1 MTQKSRSKISDTG
14 STENVTDTAIHST
27 NFRKNFIWNLIGS
40 TTSAF
45 VSLFLMMI
53 VTRVNGVDDAGIF
66 SFAFSTAS
74 LFLIIGV
81 YSGRTFQV
89 TDTNKKTNDSDYFYA
104 KFATCLAMLIV
115 ALGFCFL
122 RGYDLEKSTIII
134 FLVLYR
140 ISEAISESCFAII
153 QKKDRLY
160 QVGRSSFM
168 KTIFSLIGFI
178 LVDCLTGD
186 LVLTCSTLVISHC
199 LVLFFYDL
207 PRVART
213 GFKMQKIAPKKVWY
227 ILRIG
232 FFAFGFSI
240 LNQYIVNISRFAI
253 DSVGTNE
260 DQTIFSILVMPAS
273 VLVLSG
279 QYLIQPLLTTMKR
292 TLSKSVANFIQL
304 IVKICLIIF
313 GFGGICMLAAWALGI
328 PVLEVLYAV
337 ELDGYLAALLVILLG
352 GILLAV
358 LTVLSTALTIMR
370 QTGGQLV
377 CYLIACAAAYLFS
390 TPLVSDLGVFGGC
403 LAYSI
408 AVILVLALYIGLFTF
423 EIKKFS
429 NNPAEELTRASQE

>member
-1 MTQKSRSKISDTG
+1 MVQKNKAKTNNAE
-14 STENVTDTAIHST
+14 STESIANTAIQSV

-40 TTSAF
+40 TASAF
-45 VSLFLMMI
+45 VSLFLMMV
-53 VTRVNGVDDAGIF
+53 VTRINGVDDAGIF

-104 KFATCLAMLIV
+104 KFTTCFVMLV
-115 ALGFCFL
+115 MALIFCFL
-122 RGYDLEKSTIII
+122 RKYDLEKSTVVI

-168 KTIFSLIGFI
+168 KTTLSLISFI
-178 LVDCLTGD
+178 FVDCLTGN
-186 LVLTCSTLVISHC
+186 LVLTCSTLVLAHC
-199 LVLFFYDL
+199 LVLFLYDL

-227 ILRIG
+227 ILKIG

-292 TLSKSVANFIQL
+292 TLGKNITSFIQL
-304 IVKICLIIF
+304 IIKICLIIF
-313 GFGGICMLAAWALGI
+313 GFGGVCVLMAWSFGI
-328 PVLEVLYAV
+328 PVLEALYAV
-337 ELDGYLAALLVILLG
+337 ELDDYLMALLVILLG

-358 LTVLSTALTIMR
+358 LMVLSTALTVMR

-377 CYLIACAAAYLFS
+377 CYLVACVIAYLFS
-390 TPLVSDLGVFGGC
+390 TPLVSSLGVFGGC
-403 LAYSI
+403 LAYFFAI
-408 AVILVLALYIGLFTF
+408 VLVLVLYVVLFIF
-423 EIKKFS
+423 EVKKFS
-429 NNPAEELTRASQE
+429 QNFAEEVKRAAQE